1 MNHLHVDS
9 VAKSFGL
16 NQVLTDI
23 FISCSK
29 GEIIGLLGRNGA
41 GKSTLL
47 KIIFGSMSADY
58 KFVQIGAKRMLGISD
73 NRKLINF
80 LPQHHFLP
88 SHLKIGQI
96 ISIFCSKSNA
106 AVLTGNVHILP
117 YLQKRPDQLS
127 GGERRMVEILLV
139 IHSDASFV
147 LMDEPFNGVEPIHKE
162 ELKMLIKEHSGTKG
176 FILTDHDYR
185 NILDIS
191 TRTILMRD
199 GGLEEIK
206 NRDELKFWNYIPDDS
221 I

>member
-1 MNHLHVDS
+1 MNHLQIDS
-9 VAKSFGL
+9 VTKSFGL
-16 NQVLTDI
+16 DQVLTDI
-23 FISCSK
+23 FISCNK

-47 KIIFGSMSADY
+47 KIIFGSISADY
-58 KFVQIGAKRMLGISD
+58 KFVQIGEKRMLGISD
-73 NRKLINF
+73 NRNLINF

-88 SHLKIGQI
+88 SHLKVGQI
-96 ISIFCSKSNA
+96 ISIFCSKSNSE
-106 AVLTGNVHILP
+106 VLQGHVHILP
-117 YLQKRPDQLS
+117 YLQKRPNQLS
-127 GGERRMVEILLV
+127 GGERRMVEILLM
-139 IHSDASFV
+139 IHSDALFI

-162 ELKMLIKEHSGTKG
+162 EIKKLIKEHSGTKG

-206 NRDELKFWNYIPDDS
+206 HMDELKFWNYIPD
-221 I
+221 